1 MAKKKEPPKSLEG
14 ILDSVRVKGHK
25 LVMRLEHEEGGMLT
39 QTDIL
44 FALQGEGILDEIV
57 EAVEELRLQF
67 AEEDE
72 KTDETEG
79 K

>member
-25 LVMRLEHEEGGMLT
+25 LVMRLKHEEGGKVT
-39 QTDIL
+39 QTDIV

-67 AEEDE
+67 AEEGE
-72 KTDETEG
+72 DETEG

>member
-25 LVMRLEHEEGGMLT
+25 LVMRLKHEEGGKLT
-39 QTDIL
+39 KTDIV

-57 EAVEELRLQF
+57 EKVEQLRLQF
-67 AEEDE
+67 AEE
-72 KTDETEG
+72 EG
-79 K
+79 EQGEEAR